1 MNIKNRFLYIG
12 ILAISLFIL
21 PNAYTMEVKAPSNIC
36 VLLEQN
42 TSGSLLEVKGTYSI
56 DNPYDGTKIS
66 SGLMGKRYIVRPTSD
81 GIRWNES
88 FPGYHQI
95 RISPKSKD
103 TSILLNG
110 IQYNGSIIVY
120 KTENNLQIVN
130 EISIEDYIKSVL
142 SQQFPYPL
150 EQEVMSS
157 VAIAARTTAYFITQK
172 NKDSYW
178 HIKASDIGYQGST
191 VVIPNSPI
199 SQAVDATRH
208 LILVQSAKESNEPFI
223 ADWTEHSAGKTA
235 SYKTIYRK
243 NYTSP
248 EGVSVPHAALD
259 RKDSKWSYSV
269 EKYEL
274 SQLLSIKNIQAIDL
288 YVDKESN
295 KIYALKVKNDKENK
309 DFDFINFQ
317 KLLGKDNLLSND
329 FNVELKN
336 DKIVFTGHGKGAG
349 VGICL
354 HSASSMAQNGAI
366 AVKILSSFYPNT
378 YLINLSAMPNKE
390 IASK

>member
-1 MNIKNRFLYIG
+1 MNIKNKFLYIS
-12 ILAISLFIL
+12 ILAISFFIL
-21 PNAYTMEVKAPSNIC
+21 PKAYTMEVKAPSNIC

-42 TSGSLLEVKGTYSI
+42 TSGALLEVKGPYNV
-56 DNPYDGTKIS
+56 DNPYDATRIS
-66 SGLMGKRYIVRPTSD
+66 SGLMGKRYIVRPTND
-81 GIRWNES
+81 GIRWNET

-95 RISPKSKD
+95 RISPKSED

-130 EISIEDYIKSVL
+130 EISIEDYIKSIL

-150 EQEVMSS
+150 EHEVMSS

-172 NKDSYW
+172 NKDSFW
-178 HIKASDIGYQGST
+178 HVKASEIGYQGST
-191 VVIPNSPI
+191 VVIPNSTI

-208 LILVQSAKESNEPFI
+208 LILVQSSNESNAPFV
-223 ADWTEHSAGKTA
+223 AEWTEHSAGKTA

-243 NYTSP
+243 NYPSP
-248 EGVSVPHAALD
+248 EGVAVPHAALD
-259 RKDSKWSYSV
+259 RKDSKWSYSI

-274 SQLLSIKNIQAIDL
+274 SQLVSIKNIQAIDL
-288 YVDKESN
+288 FVDKESN
-295 KIYALKVKNDKENK
+295 KIYALRVKNDKENK
-309 DFDFINFQ
+309 DFDFIHFQ
-317 KLLGKDNLLSND
+317 NLLGKDNLLSND
-329 FNVELKN
+329 FNVDLKN
-336 DKIVFTGHGKGAG
+336 DKITFTGHGKGAG

-354 HSASSMAQNGAI
+354 HSASSMAQNGAM

-378 YLINLSAMPNKE
+378 YLVNLSAMPNKE